1 MSDSRIGEDI
11 EALCGF
17 EGRLAGTDAERRAC
31 NHVASRLRAQ
41 GREAAVEPTYV
52 QPQWAVV
59 HLIHCTV
66 AAVGSMLA
74 AVEPALGFTL
84 VLLAAASAY
93 LDLNGRFY
101 VLRRIPFRRASQ
113 NVVSPSPA
121 GGARMAR
128 LVLCANADA
137 PRTGVAYTGLLNR
150 IGDAA
155 GRRLP
160 LVASP
165 TRIWFW
171 SIALLLPPLGARMAG
186 IDAAWLSFLQLPQT
200 LVLIVAVFL
209 LGEIALSPASPGAN
223 ANASGVAA
231 LLEAVRRLDSD
242 PPSSLRIDALVCG
255 AGETTMEG
263 MRAYLRRHRREID
276 RKATWFV
283 SLESVGRGHPRWAV
297 SQGPAIS
304 LPMDPELTEICEAL
318 AAGGPE
324 GPAPEPMRDGRTSA
338 AFVARANGY
347 RSLAITCRESGRA
360 LPEHHHTPGDTVDR
374 VDPEAVAAASG
385 LAVDVARVLDRDL
398 SRRSGGT
405 RPVTAEPALA

>member
-17 EGRLAGTDAERRAC
+17 ESRLAGTDAERRAC
-31 NHVASRLRAQ
+31 NHVASRLRGL
-41 GREAAVEPTYV
+41 GREAGVEPTYV

-59 HLIHCTV
+59 HLIHCAV

-74 AVEPALGFTL
+74 AVEPAVGFAL

-121 GGARMAR
+121 GGTGTAR

-186 IDAAWLSFLQLPQT
+186 VDVAWLSFLQLPQT

-231 LLEAVRRLDSD
+231 VLEAVRRLDSD

-276 RKATWFV
+276 RERTWFV
-283 SLESVGRGHPRWAV
+283 SLESVGRGGPRWAV

-304 LPMDPELTEICEAL
+304 LPMDPELSGICEAL
-318 AAGGPE
+318 AGGGP
-324 GPAPEPMRDGRTSA
+324 GAEPMRDGRASA

-347 RSLAITCRESGRA
+347 RGLAITCREPGRA

-374 VDPEAVAAASG
+374 VDAQSVSAASA
-385 LAVDVARVLDRDL
+385 LAVDVARVLDREL
-398 SRRSGGT
+398 SRLSAGNH
-405 RPVTAEPALA
+405 PALAERAVAASA

>member
-1 MSDSRIGEDI
+1 
-11 EALCGF
+11 
-17 EGRLAGTDAERRAC
+17 
-31 NHVASRLRAQ
+31 
-41 GREAAVEPTYV
+41 
-52 QPQWAVV
+52 
-59 HLIHCTV
+59 
-66 AAVGSMLA
+66 
-74 AVEPALGFTL
+74 VEPAPGFAL

-113 NVVSPSPA
+113 NVFSPSPA
-121 GGARMAR
+121 GGPGVAR

-186 IDAAWLSFLQLPQT
+186 IDVAWLSFLQLPQT

-231 LLEAVRRLDSD
+231 VLEAVRRLDSD
-242 PPSSLRIDALVCG
+242 PPSSLRIDALICG
-255 AGETTMEG
+255 GGETTMEG

-283 SLESVGRGHPRWAV
+283 SLESVGRGGPRWAV

-304 LPMDPELTEICEAL
+304 LPMDPELTGICEAL

-338 AFVARANGY
+338 AFAARANGY
-347 RSLAITCRESGRA
+347 RSLAITCREPGRA
-360 LPEHHHTPGDTVDR
+360 LPEHHHTPADTVER
-374 VDPEAVAAASG
+374 VDPLAVAAASA
-385 LAVDVARVLDRDL
+385 LAVDVVRVLDREL
-398 SRRSGGT
+398 ARRSAGS
-405 RPVTAEPALA
+405 RPAAAETALA

>member
-1 MSDSRIGEDI
+1 MLPRVSDSRIDEDI
-11 EALCGF
+11 EALCAF
-17 EGRLAGTDAERRAC
+17 SARLAGTDAERRAC
-31 NHVASRLRAQ
+31 NHVASRLREQ
-41 GREAAVEPTYV
+41 GRDAATEPTYV

-59 HLIHCTV
+59 HLIHCAV
-66 AAVGSMLA
+66 AAFGSMIA
-74 AVEPALGFTL
+74 AVVPALGFAL

-101 VLRRIPFRRASQ
+101 LLRRIPFRRASQ
-113 NVVSPSPA
+113 NVIARDPA
-121 GGARMAR
+121 AGARV
-128 LVLCANADA
+128 VLCANVDA

-186 IDAAWLSFLQLPQT
+186 LDEVWLASLQLPQT
-200 LVLIVAVFL
+200 LILIVAVFL

-231 LLEAVRRLDSD
+231 VLDAIRRLEAD
-242 PPSSLRIDALVCG
+242 PPASLAVDALLCG

-263 MRAYLRRHRREID
+263 MRNHLRRHRREID
-276 RKATWFV
+276 RESTWFV
-283 SLESVGRGHPRWAV
+283 SLESVGRGDPRWAV

-304 LPMDPELTEICEAL
+304 LPMDPELAGICAAL
-318 AAGGPE
+318 AE
-324 GPAPEPMRDGRTSA
+324 GTGAEPMRDGRTSA

-347 RSLAITCRESGRA
+347 RGLAITCREPDRA
-360 LPEHHHTPGDTVDR
+360 LPEHHHTPADTPDR
-374 VDPEAVAAASG
+374 VNPAAVASASA
-385 LAVDVARVLDRDL
+385 LAVDVIRVLDREL
-398 SRRSGGT
+398 SRRRAPAREAGS
-405 RPVTAEPALA
+405 EPAVATPA